1 MTSDIIISQVTCDDV
16 GLLHHALTCLS
27 DDLGDTH
34 MASLSAL
41 EAAGFG
47 ATPAWQAMLA
57 LRSGQPVGALLASP
71 LFSTTRGGLGLFV
84 SDLWVDTAMR
94 GHGLGQRLL
103 AHALREWSP
112 VFIKLSVYQDNP
124 RAQGFYSA
132 AGFASQDDTNMILHG
147 AALDRLK
154 GQP

>member
-1 MTSDIIISQVTCDDV
+1 MDITISPVTCDDV
-16 GLLHHALTCLS
+16 ALLHQALTRLS

-34 MASLSAL
+34 IASLSAL

-47 ATPAWQAMLA
+47 ASPSWQAMLA
-57 LRSGQPVGALLASP
+57 LRAGVPVGALLASP

-84 SDLWVDTAMR
+84 SDLWVDGGLR
-94 GHGLGQRLL
+94 GQGLGQRLL
-103 AHALREWSP
+103 AQALREWSP
-112 VFIKLSVYQDNP
+112 VFVKLAVYKGN
-124 RAQGFYSA
+124 AGAEAFYTR
-132 AGFASQDDTNMILHG
+132 AGFATQDDTNMILHG

>member
-1 MTSDIIISQVTCDDV
+1 MDISVSLVTCDDV
-16 GLLHHALTCLS
+16 ALLHRALTRLS
-27 DDLGDTH
+27 ADLGDTH

-47 ATPAWQAMLA
+47 AQPAWQAILA
-57 LRSGQPVGALLASP
+57 LRGGVPVGALLASP

-84 SDLWVDTAMR
+84 SDLWVDASVR
-94 GHGLGQRLL
+94 GQGLGQNLL
-103 AHALREWSP
+103 ASAVREWQP
-112 VFIKLSVYQDNP
+112 VFVKLSVYDGNE
-124 RAQGFYSA
+124 AAHGFYA
-132 AGFASQDDTNMILHG
+132 RAGFARQKDTNMILHG

>member
-1 MTSDIIISQVTCDDV
+1 MEITISLVACEDV
-16 GLLHHALTCLS
+16 GLLHQALMQLS

-47 ATPAWQAMLA
+47 VAPAWQAMLA
-57 LRSGQPVGALLASP
+57 LRAGVPVGALLASP
-71 LFSTTRGGLGLFV
+71 LFSTTRGGLGLFI
-84 SDLWVDTAMR
+84 SDLWVDAGMR
-94 GHGLGQRLL
+94 GQGLGQRLL
-103 AHALREWSP
+103 GCAVREWSP
-112 VFIKLSVYQDNP
+112 LFVKLAVYNDNAG
-124 RAQGFYSA
+124 AQAFYA
-132 AGFASQDDTNMILHG
+132 RAGFAPQDDTNMILAG